1 MTFNSK
7 GEMKMKNY
15 RNLKTK
21 VGIVIVMTAA
31 LGLGALGQSNSAS
44 ASKAEVTIDN
54 FTFQAPTI
62 TVPVGTEVTWIN
74 RDDMPHTIASDD
86 KTLKSKALDT
96 DERFSFT
103 FAAAGTYHYF
113 CPIHPKM
120 TGEVIV
126 K

>member
-1 MTFNSK
+1 
-7 GEMKMKNY
+7 MKNY
-15 RNLKTK
+15 RNLKTN

-31 LGLGALGQSNSAS
+31 LCLGALGQSNSAS
-44 ASKAEVTIDN
+44 ASKAQVTIDN

-74 RDDMPHTIASDD
+74 RDDMQQTIASDD

-96 DERFSFT
+96 DEKFSFT

-113 CPIHPKM
+113 CSIHPKM

>member
-1 MTFNSK
+1 
-7 GEMKMKNY
+7 MKNY
-15 RNLKTK
+15 RNFKTN
-21 VGIVIVMTAA
+21 VGIVIVMTAV
-31 LGLGALGQSNSAS
+31 LGLEALGQSNSAS
-44 ASKAEVTIDN
+44 AAKAEVTIDN

-62 TVPVGTEVTWIN
+62 TVPVGTEATKTN
-74 RDDMPHTIASDD
+74 RDDMPHTITSDD
-86 KTLKSKALDT
+86 KMLKSKALDT

-113 CPIHPKM
+113 CSIHPKM

>member
-1 MTFNSK
+1 
-7 GEMKMKNY
+7 MKMNNY
-15 RNLKTK
+15 RNLKTN
-21 VGIVIVMTAA
+21 VGTVIVMTA
-31 LGLGALGQSNSAS
+31 LSLGALGQSNSAS

-62 TVPVGTEVTWIN
+62 TVAVGTEVTWIN

-86 KTLKSKALDT
+86 KMLKSKALDT

-103 FAAAGTYHYF
+103 FAAAGTYHYL
-113 CPIHPKM
+113 CSIHPKM